1 MNEKS
6 SYIACGK
13 CVHYFV
19 TYDPKRPRGCK
30 KFGFKSLQSPSLEV
44 FAATGTNCAN
54 YQEKVRLADDARSR
68 TARRLK

>member
-1 MNEKS
+1 MNNKFN
-6 SYIACGK
+6 YIACGR
-13 CVHYFV
+13 CQHYFV

-44 FAATGTNCAN
+44 FAATGTNCAH
-54 YQEKVRLADDARSR
+54 YEEKVRRADGVKSR